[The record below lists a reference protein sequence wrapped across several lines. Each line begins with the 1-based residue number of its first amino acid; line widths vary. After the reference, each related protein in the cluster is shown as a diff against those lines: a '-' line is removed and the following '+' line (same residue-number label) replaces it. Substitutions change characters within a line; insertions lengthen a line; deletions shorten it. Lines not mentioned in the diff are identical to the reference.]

1 MVFSDLFFLFAFIP
15 AFALL
20 YLLGTLIDKKCLPAV
35 AGEAS
40 CVVRNSVLVVFSL
53 LFYAWG
59 EPMYVF
65 LMLGSVLINFIA
77 GRIIDRQQQHRK
89 AALAVGVTVNILIL
103 ATCKYLG
110 FFATLLNDMG
120 LPVPV
125 PQIALPIGISFY
137 TFQSISYLVDVY
149 RKEAHAQKR
158 YIDLLLYI
166 SMFPQLIAGPIVRY
180 DTVAREINHRHA
192 SSSDVAEGI
201 YRFMLG
207 LGTKVILANQLS
219 TIATQFLADG
229 FSQLTTA
236 GAWVGIL
243 AFTFQIYFDFSG
255 YSDMA
260 IGIGRC
266 LGFHFKENFDHPY
279 CSRTVTEFWR
289 RWHMS
294 LGSFFR
300 DYVYI
305 PLGGNRRHQWFNI
318 AVVWALT
325 GFWHGAAWNFLLWG
339 CYFGVLLVIEKLVI
353 LKIQRYIPA
362 PVMHIYLLFIV
373 VFGWGLFYFD
383 DMSRYFQF
391 VPTLFGGGHE
401 GAFVI
406 AKSAVMDKFWIW
418 IAAIAFAM
426 PIRKWTGMLAAKV
439 LGEGTARCEA
449 VVMTGRLVISLA
461 LLVLSVALLVG
472 ATNNPFLY
480 TRF

>member
-1 MVFSDLFFLFAFIP
+1 MLGAF
-15 AFALL
+15 
-20 YLLGTLIDKKCLPAV
+20 IDKKCFHV
-35 AGEAS
+35 IGGETS
-40 CVVRNSVLVVFSL
+40 CVVRNVVLVVFSL
-53 LFYAWG
+53 IFYAWG

-77 GRIIDRQQQHRK
+77 GRIIERQQQHRK
-89 AALAVGVTVNILIL
+89 AALTVGVTVNILIL
-103 ATCKYLG
+103 ATCKYFG
-110 FFATLLNDMG
+110 FFATMLNDMG
-120 LPVPV
+120 LPIPV

-149 RKEAHAQKR
+149 RREAQAQKR

-207 LGTKVILANQLS
+207 LGKKVIIANQLS
-219 TIATQFLADG
+219 TIATQFLTDG

-236 GAWVGIL
+236 GAWLGIV

-294 LGSFFR
+294 LGNFFR

-305 PLGGNRRHQWFNI
+305 PLGGNRRHQWLNI

-362 PVMHIYLLFIV
+362 TIMHIYLLFIV
-373 VFGWGLFYFD
+373 VFGWGLFFFD
-383 DMSRYFQF
+383 DMSRYVQF
-391 VPTLFGGGHE
+391 VPALFGGGHE
-401 GAFVI
+401 GSFVI
-406 AKSAVMDKFWIW
+406 TKSAVMDKFWIW
-418 IAAIAFAM
+418 IAAIIFSM
-426 PIRKWTGMLAAKV
+426 PVRKWVGQIAAKV

-449 VVMTGRLVISLA
+449 VVMTGRLVISVA